1 MLIREIEP
9 IGEPTTPLESEDI
22 IDRIIELPLRK
33 ACKIFREK
41 GIETVMSSANKN
53 NVLADGIKPTE
64 KDDVYGTFYKLMEG
78 HYFTEAG
85 NGYAWIMLNYNSLSL
100 ENKKMLFKLEET
112 KDDKGN
118 NIGEKLVWFVHPFEM
133 TDNIEYGLRSG
144 RFTRDYLKSVLG
156 SEYVPNNIEIDP
168 SLEDF
173 DKRHIV
179 LLYPWETTTEAV
191 FLRMPLTK
199 DSTVSEVEE
208 YFVKLASYFKKQ
220 DYDLKTGNTLK

>member
-1 MLIREIEP
+1 MLIKEIEP
-9 IGEPTTPLESEDI
+9 IGEPTTLLENEDI

-33 ACKIFREK
+33 ACKVFREK
-41 GIETVMSSANKN
+41 GIETVMSSANRN
-53 NVLADGIKPTE
+53 NILEGGVKPTE
-64 KDDVYGTFYKLMEG
+64 KEDIYGTLEKLMES

-100 ENKKMLFKLEET
+100 ENKKMLFKLEEAV
-112 KDDKGN
+112 DEKGN

-133 TDNIEYGLRSG
+133 NGNIEYGLRSG
-144 RFTRDYLKSVLG
+144 RFSKDYLKNVLG
-156 SEYVPNNIEIDP
+156 EEHVPDNIEMDP

-199 DSTVSEVEE
+199 DSTVSDVEE
-208 YFVKLASYFKKQ
+208 YFLKLASYFKKQ
-220 DYDLKTGNTLK
+220 DYDLKTGIKL